1 MGSVVDPRPRWSG
14 FFDPRPP
21 QPGTDYHHNTLVPQ
35 FESCIILDSLIREKH
50 ELWIDRYGHYIVPK
64 KNYYTGAWTFLAAD
78 AVEGITK
85 IKNGKLYNLSIQEI
99 LDCDTGAEGNGCDGG
114 FVSEAFDFI
123 KQNGLTTES
132 NYPSKE
138 KPGTCDKNKEAQ
150 HVAKISSYEKIPAD
164 NEAALMKAVANQPIA
179 VSLDASGP
187 SFQFYS
193 SGVFTGQCGTTLD
206 HVVTVV
212 GYGTENGKLKYW
224 IIKNSWGTTWGE
236 EGYMKLQRD
245 TDEKEGLC
253 GIAMDAL
260 YPVV

>member
-1 MGSVVDPRPRWSG
+1 MATHLSYKSTPNTKPASLTAFLYENFTAIPPSIDWRKQGAVTSIRDETCVD
-14 FFDPRPP
+14 
-21 QPGTDYHHNTLVPQ
+21 T
-35 FESCIILDSLIREKH
+35 
-50 ELWIDRYGHYIVPK
+50 
-64 KNYYTGAWTFLAAD
+64 
-78 AVEGITK
+78 VEGITK

-99 LDCDTGAEGNGCDGG
+99 LDCDTSADGNGCDGG

-138 KPGTCDKNKEAQ
+138 KPGTCDKKKETQ

-193 SGVFTGQCGTTLD
+193 SGVFTGQCGTTLN
-206 HVVTVV
+206 HGVTVV

-224 IIKNSWGTTWGE
+224 IIKNSWGTTWGD
-236 EGYMKLQRD
+236 EGYMRLQRD